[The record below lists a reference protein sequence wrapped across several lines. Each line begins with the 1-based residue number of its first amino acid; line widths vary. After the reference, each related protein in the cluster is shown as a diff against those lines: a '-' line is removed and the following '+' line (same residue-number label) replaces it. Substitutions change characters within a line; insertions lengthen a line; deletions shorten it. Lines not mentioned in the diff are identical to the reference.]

1 MSLSE
6 KELEAV
12 FFGAMSLLS
21 KFLRST
27 WTATSGSL
35 EAMDDYDRRHFIRT
49 FLPGFLGLGMALPQL
64 TAFVTRANACN
75 GRLPADGAIN

>member
-1 MSLSE
+1 
-6 KELEAV
+6 
-12 FFGAMSLLS
+12 
-21 KFLRST
+21 
-27 WTATSGSL
+27 
-35 EAMDDYDRRHFIRT
+35 MDDYDRRHFIRT